1 MAFLRTD
8 KVTSSSGKTHEYL
21 RIVESVR
28 KKGKIKQKTIATLGN
43 IEVLRKDIKQ
53 IVNGLLKA
61 CGEKPLT
68 FAEDGQL
75 ISTKQYGVRYV
86 SQAIWERLGIHEII
100 KRHLKKRRAS
110 LLYERWI
117 LMMVINKLSDPMSK
131 LGIFRW
137 LNGVYW
143 PEHGFNA
150 FLFKDGIT
158 EEEYLECA
166 KGEVMKFYRAMD
178 HLLSLKDKIEI
189 HLYRELRDLFSLKVD
204 LVFYDLTSSYFEGN
218 GPEGFAELGY
228 SRDHEPGKRQVVIG
242 LIMCNGMPIGHEVF
256 EGNRVDKKTVK
267 RVLKALKEKFEI
279 GRCIFVGDRGL
290 VTKENL
296 EEIERHGFD
305 SIIALRKRRNVEVK
319 EIVLDAPAQV
329 YCVESK
335 ELWWREVK
343 TKEGIRYIVCMNPEV
358 AESQSQMREEN
369 IKALMNELDKIKG
382 GIERLK
388 SKASLKRVISQ
399 VEEVLRHK
407 HGRRLIGYK
416 VDEKDGR
423 LSYWVK
429 EESIK
434 IEEALDG
441 VYVLRTEEQIMSA
454 KEVID
459 AYKDLTDVERAFRTM
474 KSSLQLRPFYHWTEN
489 RVRAHALICYLAFL
503 IERYVERALKHH
515 NVGFSAGTAFES
527 LSQLG
532 AAVMEVDEE
541 RYTYI
546 SEPSRRDRLI
556 FNALGLKFPSRCV
569 IEKAKRDM

>member
-8 KVTSSSGKTHEYL
+8 EVTSSSGKTHKYL

-28 KKGKIKQKTIATLGN
+28 EKGKVRQKTIANIGN
-43 IEVLRKDIKQ
+43 IAVLRKDIKQ

-61 CGEKPLT
+61 CEEKPLT
-68 FAEDGQL
+68 FAGDGQL
-75 ISTKQYGVRYV
+75 IGTKEYGVRYV
-86 SQAIWERLGIHEII
+86 AQAIWERLGLQEIM
-100 KRHLKKRRAS
+100 KRHLKKRGAS
-110 LLYERWI
+110 VRYEGWS
-117 LMMVINKLSDPMSK
+117 LMMVINKLSDPVSK

-137 LNGVYW
+137 LNGIYW
-143 PEHGFNA
+143 TGHGFNLL
-150 FLFKDGIT
+150 LFEDGIT
-158 EEEYLECA
+158 EEEYLKYA

-178 HLLSLKDKIEI
+178 HLLSLKDTIEI

-218 GPEGFAELGY
+218 GPEGLAELGY
-228 SRDHEPGKRQVVIG
+228 SRDHEPGKKQVVIG

-267 RVLKALKEKFEI
+267 EILKGLKEKFEI

-305 SIIALRKRRNVEVK
+305 SIIALRKRRNAEVK
-319 EIVLDAPAQV
+319 EIVLDATPYV
-329 YCVESK
+329 YCIEGK
-335 ELWWREVK
+335 ELWRREVK
-343 TKEGIRYIVCMNPEV
+343 TAAGIRYIVCRNPEI
-358 AESQSQMREEN
+358 AELQRQMREEN
-369 IKALMNELDKIKG
+369 IKALRDELKKIKE
-382 GIERLK
+382 GIEKLK
-388 SKASLKRVISQ
+388 GKASLKRVVSQ
-399 VEEVLRHK
+399 VEGVLRHK

-423 LSYWVK
+423 LSYWIK

-441 VYVLRTEEQIMSA
+441 VYILRTEEQRMSA
-454 KEVID
+454 KEVIE

-474 KSSLQLRPFYHWTEN
+474 KSALQLRPFYHWTEN

-503 IERYVERALKHH
+503 IERYVERTLKHH
-515 NVGFSAGTAFES
+515 NVGFSAETAFES

-546 SEPSRRDRLI
+546 SEPSRRDRII
-556 FNALGLKFPSRCV
+556 FNALGLKFPNRCV
-569 IEKAKRDM
+569 IEKAKRGM

>member
-1 MAFLRTD
+1 
-8 KVTSSSGKTHEYL
+8 
-21 RIVESVR
+21 
-28 KKGKIKQKTIATLGN
+28 
-43 IEVLRKDIKQ
+43 
-53 IVNGLLKA
+53 LLF
-61 CGEKPLT
+61 E
-68 FAEDGQL
+68 
-75 ISTKQYGVRYV
+75 
-86 SQAIWERLGIHEII
+86 
-100 KRHLKKRRAS
+100 
-110 LLYERWI
+110 
-117 LMMVINKLSDPMSK
+117 
-131 LGIFRW
+131 
-137 LNGVYW
+137 
-143 PEHGFNA
+143 
-150 FLFKDGIT
+150 DGIT
-158 EEEYLECA
+158 EEEYLEYA

-178 HLLSLKDKIEI
+178 HLLSLKDTIEI

-218 GPEGFAELGY
+218 GPEGLARLGY
-228 SRDHEPGKRQVVIG
+228 SRDHEPGKKQVVIG

-267 RVLKALKEKFEI
+267 EILKDLKEKFEL

-305 SIIALRKRRNVEVK
+305 SIIALRKRRNVEVR
-319 EIVLDAPAQV
+319 EIVLDATPHV
-329 YCVESK
+329 YCIEGK

-343 TKEGIRYIVCMNPEV
+343 TVEGIRYLVCRNPEV
-358 AESQSQMREEN
+358 AELQRQIREEN
-369 IKALMNELDKIKG
+369 IKALMDELKKINGSTSFLKCSIKE
-382 GIERLK
+382 GIEKLK
-388 SKASLKRVISQ
+388 GKASLKRVVSQ

-407 HGRRLIGYK
+407 HGRRLLGYK

-423 LSYWVK
+423 LSYWIK

-441 VYVLRTEEQIMSA
+441 VYILRTEEQRMSA
-454 KEVID
+454 KEVIE

-474 KSSLQLRPFYHWTEN
+474 KSALQLRPFYHWTEN

-503 IERYVERALKHH
+503 IERYVERTLKHH

-532 AAVMEVDEE
+532 AAIMEVDEE

-546 SEPSRRDRLI
+546 SEPSRRDRII
-556 FNALGLKFPSRCV
+556 FNALGLKFPNRCV

>member
-8 KVTSSSGKTHEYL
+8 EVTSSSGRTHTYL

-28 KKGKIKQKTIATLGN
+28 KKGKVKQKTIANLGN
-43 IEVLRKDIKQ
+43 IAVLRKDIKQ

-75 ISTKQYGVRYV
+75 IGTKEYGVRYV
-86 SQAIWERLGIHEII
+86 AQVIWERLGLQEII
-100 KRHLKKRRAS
+100 KRHLKKRGAS
-110 LLYERWI
+110 VQYEGWS
-117 LMMVINKLSDPMSK
+117 LMMVVNKLSDPVSK

-137 LNGVYW
+137 LNGIYW
-143 PEHGFNA
+143 PGHGFNPL
-150 FLFKDGIT
+150 LFKDGIT

-178 HLLSLKDKIEI
+178 YLLSLKDTIEI
-189 HLYRELRDLFSLKVD
+189 HLYRQLRDLFSLKVD

-218 GPEGFAELGY
+218 GPEGLAGLGY
-228 SRDHEPGKRQVVIG
+228 SRDHEPGKKQIVIG

-256 EGNRVDKKTVK
+256 EGNRVDKKTVTEIVK
-267 RVLKALKEKFEI
+267 DLKEKFQIE
-279 GRCIFVGDRGL
+279 RCIFVGDRGL

-305 SIIALRKRRNVEVK
+305 SIIALRKRRNAEVK
-319 EIVLDAPAQV
+319 EIVLDATPHV
-329 YCVESK
+329 YCIDNK

-343 TKEGIRYIVCMNPEV
+343 TAQGIRYIVCRNPEV
-358 AESQSQMREEN
+358 AELQKQMREEN
-369 IKALMNELDKIKG
+369 IKALMHELKKIKER
-382 GIERLK
+382 IEKLK
-388 SKASLKRVISQ
+388 GKASLKRVVGQ
-399 VEEVLRHK
+399 AEEVLRHK
-407 HGRRLIGYK
+407 HGRRLIGYTA
-416 VDEKDGR
+416 DEKDGR
-423 LSYWVK
+423 LSYWIK

-441 VYVLRTEEQIMSA
+441 VYILRTEEQRMSA
-454 KEVID
+454 KEVIE

-474 KSSLQLRPFYHWTEN
+474 KSALQLRPFYHWTEN

-503 IERYVERALKHH
+503 IERYVERTLKQH

-546 SEPSRRDRLI
+546 SEPSRRDILF
-556 FNALGLKFPSRCV
+556 FNALGLKFPTRCM
-569 IEKAKRDM
+569 IEKTKGIM